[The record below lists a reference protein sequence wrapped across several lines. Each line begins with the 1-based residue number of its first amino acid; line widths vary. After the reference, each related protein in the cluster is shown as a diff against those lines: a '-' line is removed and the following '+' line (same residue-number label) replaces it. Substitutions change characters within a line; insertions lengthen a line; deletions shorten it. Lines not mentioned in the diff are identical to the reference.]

1 MKKSN
6 DGDDHGVVVSFILV
20 VCSVF
25 IFGRQLYC
33 MFSFMY
39 YLQHERPCCISEI
52 QTRTEGE
59 SLYIR
64 YNTDA
69 NVVNG
74 LLNVLMRTFVFFNN
88 LK

>member
-52 QTRTEGE
+52 QTGTEGE
-59 SLYIR
+59 SH
-64 YNTDA
+64 DF
-69 NVVNG
+69 
-74 LLNVLMRTFVFFNN
+74 FVCVPFRF
-88 LK
+88 LAVH